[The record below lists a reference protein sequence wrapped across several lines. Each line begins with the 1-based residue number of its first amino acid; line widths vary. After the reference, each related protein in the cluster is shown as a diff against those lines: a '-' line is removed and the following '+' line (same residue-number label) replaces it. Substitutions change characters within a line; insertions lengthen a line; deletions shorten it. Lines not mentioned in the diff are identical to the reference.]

1 MRVFVAGATGVI
13 GRALLPRLLE
23 RGHTVVG
30 MTRHTER
37 AARLRDM
44 GVEPAVCDVYDI
56 DGLERA
62 LRAAAPEVVVH
73 QLTALPAEI
82 DPRKV
87 STQLAENDRIRVEG
101 TRNLVRATRQAGVER
116 MVAQSIAFAYAPV
129 GGPIKNESDPLWMD
143 APPAFRRTP
152 RAVASLE
159 EQVTGTDGIRGTVLR
174 YGYFYGPGSAY
185 APDGPV
191 VEAVRARR
199 FPVGGDGS
207 GMFSFIHVD
216 DAAVATVA
224 AVEQD
229 KPGIYNIVDD
239 CPLPLRDWLP
249 AYAAAIGA
257 PPPRH
262 LPGWLVRVL
271 AGRYGHYM
279 MTRQRGAS
287 NALARRELGFVPQY
301 PSLEAG
307 LASSEAAA

>member
-13 GRALLPRLLE
+13 GRALLPRLLQ
-23 RGHTVVG
+23 RDHVVIG
-30 MTRHTER
+30 MTRHAER
-37 AARLRDM
+37 ARRLRDM

-56 DGLERA
+56 DGLQQA
-62 LRAAAPEVVVH
+62 LRTAKPDVVVH
-73 QLTALPAEI
+73 ELTALPEAI
-82 DPRKV
+82 DPRKIGE
-87 STQLAENDRIRVEG
+87 QLAENDRIRTEG
-101 TRNLVRATRQAGVER
+101 TRNLVQATLRAGVAR
-116 MVAQSIAFAYAPV
+116 MVAQSIAFAYAPA
-129 GGPIKNESDPLWMD
+129 GGPVKREDDPLWID
-143 APPAFRRTP
+143 APPGLRRTP

-159 EQVTGTDGIRGTVLR
+159 DQVTSTEGINGTVLR

-185 APDGPV
+185 APDGSV
-191 VEAVRARR
+191 ADAVRARR

-287 NALARRELGFVPQY
+287 NERAKRELGFAPQY
-301 PSLEAG
+301 PSLDAG
-307 LASSEAAA
+307 LASSGAAA